1 MSNNNSSAPIRI
13 GINGFG
19 RIGRSVTR
27 KISQNPRFELV
38 VVNEIESDLLNL
50 EYLLKFDSVYGRF
63 NGTTKT
69 ESDLLFVNEQKI
81 KFFSKSSI
89 REVPWENYNLDVLI
103 EATGVNANIV
113 ESKALV
119 ESNKVKK
126 IVVTNAHPSVE
137 HTIVFGANNASFE
150 IQNHSV
156 ISSSI
161 CDANAI
167 VPVLHYLN
175 ESIGIETG
183 LVTTLH
189 PWLSYQ
195 NLLDGPI
202 SSVSSPGHN
211 WSEYSLGR
219 SSVGN
224 LILKDTTAGEA
235 TVSVLP
241 ELKGKI
247 DAISFRV
254 PTSNVSA
261 SDFSI
266 NLSCQTNLEEIQGIF
281 EAAERKYPEVIML
294 NHESLVSSDFTGM
307 SQSCIIDIH
316 KMKLIGG
323 NFLKM
328 VSWYDNEW
336 AYGSRVLDVAQLVS
350 GK

>member
-1 MSNNNSSAPIRI
+1 M
-13 GINGFG
+13 G
-19 RIGRSVTR
+19 
-27 KISQNPRFELV
+27 NPGFELV
-38 VVNEIESDLLNL
+38 VINEIESDLLNL
-50 EYLLKFDSVYGRF
+50 EYLLKFDSIYGRF
-63 NGTTKT
+63 AGTTRIL
-69 ESDLLFVNEQKI
+69 SDSLFINEHEI
-81 KFFSKSSI
+81 KFFSKSSTKD
-89 REVPWENYNLDVLI
+89 VPWESFNLDVLI

-113 ESKALV
+113 ASKILV
-119 ESNKVKK
+119 ESRKVKK
-126 IVVTNAHPSVE
+126 IVVTNAHPSVD
-137 HTIVFGANNASFE
+137 HTIVFGANNASYE
-150 IQNHSV
+150 IENHSI

-167 VPVLHYLN
+167 VPVLHYLQ

-183 LVTTLH
+183 MITTLH

-235 TVSVLP
+235 TAKVLP

-254 PTSNVSA
+254 PTNNVSA

-266 NLSCQTNLEEIQGIF
+266 NLSRKTNLEEIQRIF
-281 EAAERKYPEVIML
+281 EAAESKYPEVIML

-307 SQSCIIDIH
+307 SQSCIIDMD

-328 VSWYDNEW
+328 VAWYDNEW
-336 AYGSRVLDVAQLVS
+336 AYGSRVLDVAKLVS